1 MIIGETVTLERYTK
15 GPPDAMGDLVLIPT
29 TVWLDSSN
37 NIIQDSSG
45 NIISDGD
52 EIIEN
57 VLVQPG
63 VTEDVALKRN
73 SASNRPDGVAV
84 VYTLH
89 IPKGYEAYSFRG
101 CRLKVRGEWMEV
113 VGDPTYY
120 APENTPG
127 AWNYPVEV
135 RRCDG

>member
-1 MIIGETVTLERYTK
+1 MITGEKVTLERYTK
-15 GPPDAMGDLVLIPT
+15 GPPDAMGDLVLIST
-29 TVWLDSSN
+29 TED
-37 NIIQDSSG
+37 
-45 NIISDGD
+45 
-52 EIIEN
+52 IEN

-63 VTEDVALKRN
+63 TTDDLTVG
-73 SASNRPDGVAV
+73 NRPDGVTV

-89 IPKGYEAYSFRG
+89 IPKGYETYSFRE

-113 VGDPTYY
+113 VGAPTYY

-135 RRCDG
+135 KRCDG

>member
-15 GPPDAMGDLVLIPT
+15 GQPDAMGDPVLIPAT
-29 TVWLDSSN
+29 EN
-37 NIIQDSSG
+37 
-45 NIISDGD
+45 
-52 EIIEN
+52 IEN

-63 VTEDVALKRN
+63 ATDDLP
-73 SASNRPDGVAV
+73 ASTRPDGVAV
-84 VYTLH
+84 AYTLH
-89 IPKGYEAYSFRG
+89 FPKGMESVDFRG
-101 CRLKVRGEWMEV
+101 CRIKVRGDWMEV

-135 RRCDG
+135 KRCDG

>member
-1 MIIGETVTLERYTK
+1 MIIGETVTLERYTT
-15 GPPDAMGDLVLIPT
+15 GQPDAMGDPVLIPAT
-29 TVWLDSSN
+29 EN
-37 NIIQDSSG
+37 
-45 NIISDGD
+45 
-52 EIIEN
+52 IEN

-63 VTEDVALKRN
+63 ATDDLP
-73 SASNRPDGVAV
+73 ASTRPDGITV

-89 IPKGYEAYSFRG
+89 FPKGLESYDFRG
-101 CRLKVRGEWMEV
+101 CRIEVRGDWMEV

>member
-1 MIIGETVTLERYTK
+1 MITGEKVTLERYTK

-63 VTEDVALKRN
+63 TTDDLTVG
-73 SASNRPDGVAV
+73 NRPDGITV

-89 IPKGYEAYSFRG
+89 FPKGLESYDFRG
-101 CRLKVRGEWMEV
+101 CRIEVRGDWMEV

-135 RRCDG
+135 KRCDG

>member
-1 MIIGETVTLERYTK
+1 MITGEKVTLERYTK

-37 NIIQDSSG
+37 NIIQDSGG
-45 NIISDGD
+45 NIISDRD
-52 EIIEN
+52 EDIEN

-63 VTEDVALKRN
+63 TTDDLTVG
-73 SASNRPDGVAV
+73 NRPDGITV

-89 IPKGYEAYSFRG
+89 FPKGLESYDFRG
-101 CRLKVRGEWMEV
+101 CRIEVRGDWMEV

-135 RRCDG
+135 KRCDG

>member
-1 MIIGETVTLERYTK
+1 MITGETVTLERYTK
-15 GPPDAMGDLVLIPT
+15 GPPDAMGDPVLISAT
-29 TVWLDSSN
+29 EN
-37 NIIQDSSG
+37 
-45 NIISDGD
+45 
-52 EIIEN
+52 IEN

-63 VTEDVALKRN
+63 VTEDVASKGN
-73 SASNRPDGVAV
+73 SASNRPDGITV

-89 IPKGYEAYSFRG
+89 FPKGLESYDFRG
-101 CRLKVRGEWMEV
+101 CRIKVRGDWMEV

-135 RRCDG
+135 KRCDG